1 MIKAYVFDLDGVIYR
16 GWELQETAKE
26 TLAELERRGAAIFA
40 YTNNAMR
47 TRRSYVDKLN
57 KLGITQFHVDRVMTS
72 AYATAL
78 YLKEKGAVGK
88 SVYMIAGDGLYEEL
102 TAVGMKV
109 YRGTEGEEVPV
120 DYVIVGAD
128 KDFNYG
134 KLARAQHGI
143 LGGAEFIA
151 TNTDPTYPLEN
162 GTLNPGGGSLVAAVK
177 TASGTEP
184 YVIGKPY
191 TYAFEKIL
199 SIAGAAPDEAMMV
212 GDRLDTDI
220 AVANRAGA
228 YSGLVL
234 TGVTTLEEAEKA
246 TGELV
251 PTKILRRLSDL
262 LD

>member
-1 MIKAYVFDLDGVIYR
+1 MIKAYIFDLDGVIYR
-16 GWELQETAKE
+16 GWELQDTAKE

-47 TRRSYVDKLN
+47 TRQSYIDKLT
-57 KLGITQFHVDRVMTS
+57 KLGITQFRVDRVMTS

-78 YLKEKGAVGK
+78 YLTEHNAAGK
-88 SVYMIAGDGLYEEL
+88 SVYIIGGDGLYEEL
-102 TAVGMKV
+102 TNAGMKV

-128 KDFNYG
+128 KDFTYG

-162 GTLNPGGGSLVAAVK
+162 GTLNPGGGSLVAAVR

-199 SIAGAAPDEAMMV
+199 SIAGVAAHEAMMV

-228 YSGLVL
+228 KSGLVL
-234 TGVTTLEEAEKA
+234 TGVTTLAEAEAA

-251 PTKILRRLSDL
+251 PTKILRKLSDL